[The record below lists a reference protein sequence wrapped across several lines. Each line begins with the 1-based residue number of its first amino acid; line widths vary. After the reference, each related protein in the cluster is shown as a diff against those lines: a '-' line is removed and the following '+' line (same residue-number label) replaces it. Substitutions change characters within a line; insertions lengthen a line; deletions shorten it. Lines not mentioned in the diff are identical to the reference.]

1 MFPSHPSYSIVQYK
15 IPGNLTWL
23 IVDHYFFNELAIASC
38 LLNRSRCPIRYIKI
52 HTTLFCIFSSCRQ
65 VDVMFQY
72 SMELSVSPEGDVKF
86 VFPSFVPTEFQSR
99 YMGRHY
105 DSTSFLYFFDKDSSD
120 IVLIA
125 LEACAWQATN

>member
-1 MFPSHPSYSIVQYK
+1 
-15 IPGNLTWL
+15 
-23 IVDHYFFNELAIASC
+23 
-38 LLNRSRCPIRYIKI
+38 
-52 HTTLFCIFSSCRQ
+52 
-65 VDVMFQY
+65 MFQY